1 MNPAWTRRRMAPWL
15 LACLLVVLLG
25 GLLGSSVTWAQVVRV
40 GVLSFRSL
48 EQTQAQ
54 WAPTM
59 AYLET
64 RVPGYQFQLVPLFYP
79 DLDLAVAQSELEFV
93 FTNPEHFV
101 LLRSRHGLAAMATL
115 MALAEGR
122 PVNSFGGVVVVQ
134 AGRGDLNRLTDLR
147 NKVVA
152 APSPQSL
159 GGYLMQRW
167 ALHQAGLEDADL
179 KEIRFLG
186 MPHDK
191 SVEAVLQGKADA
203 GFVRTG
209 VLEAMARE
217 GALAMHEIKVLN
229 LQPGSRFPQLLS
241 TELYPEWPFAAMKS
255 VPKPLQKQVALALL
269 SVPPDSDAARQGK
282 YHGFAP
288 PGDYSPIEAIMLRL
302 RVHPDRLTH
311 FELKDIIEKYAVWI
325 AGSLA
330 AVLLLALVVT
340 VRLYMAHRR
349 VKQANAQIH
358 TLAFYDPLT
367 RLPNRRLLLDRLHHA
382 LTASTRSLNYGA
394 LLFIDLDD
402 FKTLNDSLGHDK
414 GDMLLQEAARR
425 LETCVRKGDTVA
437 RLGGDEFV
445 IMLANLNPNES
456 QAATLAQAVADK
468 IKAGN
473 RIPYTL
479 DGHER
484 VLTVSIGVTLFSDK
498 SASVDELLKQADMAM
513 YRAKYAGRDSVFF
526 FDPAMQAALEART
539 ALETELRQAIQ
550 AAQFALFY
558 QLQTSPE
565 GRPLGLEALLRWN
578 HPTRGWLL
586 PEHFLPLAEETG
598 LIHPI
603 GNWVLRQAC
612 DQADTW
618 RSHPRLAGLAM
629 AVNVSPRQFRHP
641 AFQPDLEA
649 LLTSGCIRAR
659 QLKLELSEDLFR
671 ESPQESI
678 QKMEALRK
686 LGVRFS
692 LDNFGVGCVSL
703 GHLKRLPL
711 EEIKIH
717 PSFVRG
723 MLTDAND
730 AALAQTLIALGKT
743 LGLDVVAEGV
753 ESEAQ
758 KNFLIQQG
766 CSRFQGYLFG
776 EPLSAHDLER
786 RISLYPDDLEA
797 WMDRPSAT

>member
-1 MNPAWTRRRMAPWL
+1 MNPTWTRRRIPPWL
-15 LACLLVVLLG
+15 IACLLG
-25 GLLGSSVTWAQVVRV
+25 MLLGSSVAWAQVVRV

-59 AYLET
+59 AYLEA

-79 DLDLAVAQSELEFV
+79 DLDLAVAQSQLEFV

-101 LLRSRHGLAAMATL
+101 LLRSRHGLAAIATL
-115 MALAEGR
+115 MALADGR
-122 PVNSFGGVVVVQ
+122 PVNSFGGVVVAR
-134 AGRGDLNRLTDLR
+134 AGRSDLNTLADLR
-147 NKVVA
+147 GQAVA

-167 ALHQAGLEDADL
+167 ALRQAGLEETDL
-179 KEIRFLG
+179 KAIRFLG
-186 MPHDK
+186 MPHDQ
-191 SVEAVLQGKADA
+191 SVQAVLQGKADA

-209 VLEAMARE
+209 ILEAMARE
-217 GALAMHEIKVLN
+217 GTLAMHEIKVLN
-229 LQPGSRFPQLLS
+229 LQPGNRFPQLLS
-241 TELYPEWPFAAMKS
+241 TDLYPEWPFAAMKD
-255 VPKPLQKQVALALL
+255 VPESLQKQVTLALL
-269 SVPPDSDAARQGK
+269 SIPPDSDAARQGK
-282 YHGFAP
+282 YYGFAP

-302 RVHPDRLTH
+302 GVHPDRLTH
-311 FELKDIIEKYAVWI
+311 FELKDIVEKYAFWI
-325 AGSLA
+325 AGCLVGVLVLA
-330 AVLLLALVVT
+330 MLVT
-340 VRLYMAHRR
+340 GRLYLAHRR
-349 VKQANAQIH
+349 VSQANAEIH
-358 TLAFYDPLT
+358 ALAFYDPLT

-382 LTASTRSLNYGA
+382 LAASTRSLNHGA

-402 FKTLNDSLGHDK
+402 FKALNDSLGHDK
-414 GDMLLQEAARR
+414 GDLLLQETARR

-445 IMLANLNPNES
+445 VMLVNLHANET

-473 RIPYTL
+473 RIPYML

-484 VLTVSIGVTLFSDK
+484 FLTVSIGVTLFSDK
-498 SASVDELLKQADMAM
+498 APSVEELLRRADMAM
-513 YRAKYAGRDSVFF
+513 YRAKSAGRDSVFF
-526 FDPAMQAALEART
+526 FDPAMQAALEARAT
-539 ALETELRQAIQ
+539 LETEMRRALQTD
-550 AAQFALFY
+550 QFALFY
-558 QLQTSPE
+558 QLQADPE
-565 GRPLGLEALLRWN
+565 GRPLGLEALLRWK

-586 PEHFLPLAEETG
+586 PEHFLPLAEEAG
-598 LIHPI
+598 LIQPI
-603 GNWVLRQAC
+603 GAWVLRRACEQAE
-612 DQADTW
+612 AW
-618 RSHPRLAGLAM
+618 RTHPRLAGLAM
-629 AVNVSPRQFRHP
+629 AVNISPRQFRHP
-641 AFQPDLEA
+641 NFLPDLEA
-649 LLTSGCIRAR
+649 LLASGFMRPQQI
-659 QLKLELSEDLFR
+659 KLELSEDLFR
-671 ESPQESI
+671 ESEQESI
-678 QKMEALRK
+678 QKMDTLRK
-686 LGVRFS
+686 LGLRFS

-703 GHLKRLPL
+703 AHLKRLPL

-786 RISLYPDDLEA
+786 RINLYPDDLEP
-797 WMDRPSAT
+797 WMDTPSAI